1 MLLPLP
7 SPLLRSCAKCAKYS
21 DKTIGQCKFFTFDGA
36 STCWMKSNDKGYRTG
51 CKTCVCGA
59 VGDWKPPVPPPPPPP
74 APPPLPTPVIPTPKK
89 WDGKPVQVYI
99 LMGQSNML
107 GMGKIL
113 GPQNNSLESAV
124 FKEGKFPWL
133 KEGDTWSINPDIR
146 NVFIMASGN
155 QTYAQSK
162 LEHNEWLTPDYGVQS
177 KSEGQVGSASGRG
190 GPSMGPEFGIS
201 KFGGFLNYDNVM
213 LLKSCIG
220 NRALGYDILPAGT
233 PRQDY
238 TDPSGTEWTY
248 AGYGDSSMKWLKNE
262 TAPSAK
268 FGPWYAGKQWDGD
281 TGNVKYILNNLTADG
296 ANPFFPREGG
306 SANKYEVAGFFWWQG
321 DRDSRDGG
329 LSALYE
335 LHLVSLINTLRKTF
349 NAPKAPFVTASLGQS
364 AIGATDGGGEILD
377 AMLNV
382 GCNGQTN
389 GATTKCKYPDFKDNV
404 ATVRVDTIGH
414 ARTTYVGKYQSYML

>member
-1 MLLPLP
+1 
-7 SPLLRSCAKCAKYS
+7 
-21 DKTIGQCKFFTFDGA
+21 
-36 STCWMKSNDKGYRTG
+36 
-51 CKTCVCGA
+51 
-59 VGDWKPPVPPPPPPP
+59 
-74 APPPLPTPVIPTPKK
+74 
-89 WDGKPVQVYI
+89 
-99 LMGQSNML
+99 MG
-107 GMGKIL
+107 
-113 GPQNNSLESAV
+113 
-124 FKEGKFPWL
+124 
-133 KEGDTWSINPDIR
+133 
-146 NVFIMASGN
+146 
-155 QTYAQSK
+155 
-162 LEHNEWLTPDYGVQS
+162 
-177 KSEGQVGSASGRG
+177 
-190 GPSMGPEFGIS
+190 
-201 KFGGFLNYDNVM
+201 M

-329 LSALYE
+329 PSALYE

-404 ATVRVDTIGH
+404 ATVYTHPLENTPGSSGGH
-414 ARTTYVGKYQSYML
+414 YGDDAITYMNVGMAMGAEMARMKQQQQQM